1 MTKSAQLDETLKK
14 LRDIEF
20 ALNVSTIVSITDKDG
35 VIQFANDK
43 FCEISGYSREELIGK
58 KQSLVNSGYH
68 PKSFFRNLWNTI
80 QSGKVWRG
88 EIKNKAKDGSH
99 YWVDTTIVPFLNERG
114 EPYQYISIRHDI
126 TTRKKYEEY
135 IESMAYFDSLTKLP
149 NRNQL
154 SKWVERHVHLK
165 AAGKSFTVLFLD
177 IDHFVAINDNF
188 GHYIGDRVLQEIA
201 ARIRKNLRKTDFAS
215 RQGGDEFII
224 ILANNDQEEE
234 AEQIAEN
241 LLQSIRAPFNV
252 EDKEITITASIGICH
267 ETFGSTI
274 LNGKHFIDS
283 LIRKADIAMYHT
295 KKKGGN
301 GYHFSTPYQNIEM
314 ERSFLIE
321 QNVNHALKNDEFYI
335 VYQPIV
341 NLRNNQMIG
350 VESLLRWHHPELGHI
365 SPGEF
370 IPILERTGQIVQVGR
385 WILWTV
391 CNQMKLWQTK
401 GIFLEKVSV
410 NVAPVQ
416 LKDPNFVQDLQ
427 KILNE
432 TELDASYLEL
442 EITEGTIIEIENA
455 VQLLKQLQQ
464 LGVKISIDDFG
475 TGYSSLSYL
484 KKLPIDTLK
493 IDKSFINDLD
503 RDGKIIVNTII
514 SMSKNLRYRVVAEG
528 IETKEHLE
536 YLKQQKCHEGQGFY
550 FSKPMKHDEIPKI
563 YALEN

>member
-99 YWVDTTIVPFLNERG
+99 YWVDTTIVPFLDEHG

-301 GYHFSTPYQNIEM
+301 GYYFSTPYQNIEM